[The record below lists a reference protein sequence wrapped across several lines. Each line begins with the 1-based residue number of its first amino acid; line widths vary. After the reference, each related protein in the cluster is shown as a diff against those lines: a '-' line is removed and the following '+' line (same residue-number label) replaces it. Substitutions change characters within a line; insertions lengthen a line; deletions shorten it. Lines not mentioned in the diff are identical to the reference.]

1 MESNELKRLL
11 EKFRRGACSPSEQK
25 QLEDW
30 YNDRVRNEGS
40 TIAEDVIHQD
50 LAEIYERLPHLAVDT
65 RPIKVKKKP
74 YISWAAAFVLLAASI
89 FTAIY
94 LHDGPKQVQMHPVAV
109 EDLEPGS
116 NKAILKLAN
125 DSIIA
130 LNNMAQGHLIWRNG
144 VNVSKD
150 EEGRVVYTY
159 TAQQHTKPEIHTLY
173 TPKGGQYQVV
183 LADGTKV
190 WLNAA
195 SSLQFP
201 TAFDGTERLVELVGE
216 GYFEVAPDQSKP
228 FRIRTSTQ
236 VITVL
241 GTRFNVSSYADEQTS
256 TTTLI
261 TGSVRI
267 QHRSTQESVLLK
279 PGEQAIVH
287 LNQAMDV
294 VKVDPQAAIAWKN
307 GLFRF
312 EGADIKQAM
321 RQYAR
326 WYDVEVAFEGAV
338 PDVTLWGEVHRDNQ
352 ASQTLEILGYFDV
365 QYKIVNRAGVRKIII
380 SK

>member
-1 MESNELKRLL
+1 
-11 EKFRRGACSPSEQK
+11 
-25 QLEDW
+25 
-30 YNDRVRNEGS
+30 
-40 TIAEDVIHQD
+40 
-50 LAEIYERLPHLAVDT
+50 
-65 RPIKVKKKP
+65 
-74 YISWAAAFVLLAASI
+74 
-89 FTAIY
+89 
-94 LHDGPKQVQMHPVAV
+94 MHPVAV

-116 NKAILKLAN
+116 NKAILKLAS

-130 LNNMAQGHLIWRNG
+130 LNKMAQGHLTWRNG

-261 TGSVRI
+261 TGSVR
-267 QHRSTQESVLLK
+267 
-279 PGEQAIVH
+279 
-287 LNQAMDV
+287 
-294 VKVDPQAAIAWKN
+294 
-307 GLFRF
+307 
-312 EGADIKQAM
+312 
-321 RQYAR
+321 
-326 WYDVEVAFEGAV
+326 
-338 PDVTLWGEVHRDNQ
+338 
-352 ASQTLEILGYFDV
+352 
-365 QYKIVNRAGVRKIII
+365 
-380 SK
+380 